1 MSIGSMS
8 SESRPELGPRASL
21 RSWTRFSNP
30 LFGEGLGLEQGSVL
44 MYGMLVMGVL
54 SYENKCFCASLW
66 LLYDIDNFGYRR
78 IRKEV

>member
-1 MSIGSMS
+1 MS

-30 LFGEGLGLEQGSVL
+30 LLEGQLDLERVSVL
-44 MYGMLVMGVL
+44 MYGMFVL
-54 SYENKCFCASLW
+54 GLFFFIRAGNSAFVLFLGSV
-66 LLYDIDNFGYRR
+66 LYGIDIFGYRR